1 MRTTLDIPEEL
12 INEAMKITKASTKTE
27 LIKNALI
34 NIIQKNKLKELK
46 KYKGTL
52 NLEIDLDKL
61 RDRNESFSR

>member
-1 MRTTLDIPEEL
+1 
-12 INEAMKITKASTKTE
+12 MKITKASTKTE

-46 KYKGTL
+46 KYKGAL